1 MWLHDD
7 GPGVRIPVQDLDLQ
21 RLAPRPRLA
30 RMARSYGQFC
40 PIAQA
45 AQVICERWTPLVL
58 RELMN
63 GSRRFNE
70 LAAGVPRMSR
80 SLLAQRLR
88 ELQDAG
94 VVVSTQSGNGRGNQY
109 LLTPAGEAIRPIIE
123 SLGMWSQHW
132 GRDDIPAGDIDD
144 RYLPWGLRRILRST
158 LLGRRRLV
166 LRLDFRGLKGSRVAQ
181 RSWWLLVGADD
192 VDVCLKDPGFDVD
205 AAIAADLRTYVRVM
219 LGREPLTGALRAG
232 SIRFDGPREIVR
244 ALPGWLHLD
253 GRARESMGIA

>member
-7 GPGVRIPVQDLDLQ
+7 GPRVRIPVQDLDLH
-21 RLAPRPRLA
+21 RLVRRPRLA

-94 VVVSTQSGNGRGNQY
+94 VVVSKQNGNGRGSQY

-123 SLGMWSQHW
+123 SLGMWS
-132 GRDDIPAGDIDD
+132 
-144 RYLPWGLRRILRST
+144 
-158 LLGRRRLV
+158 
-166 LRLDFRGLKGSRVAQ
+166 
-181 RSWWLLVGADD
+181 
-192 VDVCLKDPGFDVD
+192 
-205 AAIAADLRTYVRVM
+205 
-219 LGREPLTGALRAG
+219 
-232 SIRFDGPREIVR
+232 
-244 ALPGWLHLD
+244 
-253 GRARESMGIA
+253 